1 VKALELASVLV
12 LVLVACAAQ
21 SNTPAS
27 TPPAQSGDNNAP
39 AVTPAPSSSTTITNT
54 APADTGAPSP
64 ASPGAPSTEPSPPP
78 PAGTKT
84 LPLVA
89 VKSVGMH
96 IGGGPNDAA
105 GKAPFE
111 KAIEQHFPDFLRCY
125 RLVTEPGKGG
135 TFGVDLH
142 IERNGGK
149 PRVEQPRTALGGDPF
164 KSCMLSAFEAIDF
177 PALKKPSVVSY
188 SLRFTVEP

>member
-1 VKALELASVLV
+1 MKTVKALTLAPILIAA
-12 LVLVACAAQ
+12 ACAEH
-21 SNTPAS
+21 SNAPGAAAPAPEPAS
-27 TPPAQSGDNNAP
+27 STVAVPAESEKAP
-39 AVTPAPSSSTTITNT
+39 ESVSPQAAAT
-54 APADTGAPSP
+54 APL
-64 ASPGAPSTEPSPPP
+64 SPGAPSTEPSPPP
-78 PAGTKT
+78 PAGTPT
-84 LPLVA
+84 LPAVA
-89 VKSVGMH
+89 VHSVGMH

-111 KAIEQHFPDFLRCY
+111 QAIERRFPEFLRCY

-142 IERNGGK
+142 IERSGGK

-164 KSCMLSAFEAIDF
+164 RSCMLAAFESVEF

-188 SLRFTVEP
+188 SLRFTVDS

>member
-1 VKALELASVLV
+1 M
-12 LVLVACAAQ
+12 
-21 SNTPAS
+21 
-27 TPPAQSGDNNAP
+27 
-39 AVTPAPSSSTTITNT
+39 
-54 APADTGAPSP
+54 
-64 ASPGAPSTEPSPPP
+64 
-78 PAGTKT
+78 
-84 LPLVA
+84 PLVA

-125 RLVTEPGKGG
+125 RLVTEPGKSG

-142 IERNGGK
+142 IDRGGGK
-149 PRVEQPRTALGGDPF
+149 PHVEQPRTGLGNEPF
-164 KSCMLSAFEAIDF
+164 KACMVSAFEGVEF